1 MSLLRLIQENTLNRF
16 DVFKLV
22 INQVKKLMLIIL
34 INVF

>member
-22 INQVKKLMLIIL
+22 INQV
-34 INVF
+34 INDVNYIN